1 MRGLLDDRAAP
12 IAASMTWQGTKTAG
26 LAAEGPEQR
35 EGWRDPSVLFRDG
48 KSRESSGRRKTREDR
63 HCEASGGAAGFRAS
77 RVLRGCEARPLMGR
91 PKAFDCAPQIRLAHA
106 RSPTTL
112 MSALA
117 HALKEKGSRER
128 RFAKARSG
136 AGWKPAKA
144 GVLPGK
150 LTEPVNTLY
159 ALEAEGQ
166 RGAKKK
172 VLRRFGAIK
181 PQIAL
186 RLQGGALLQE
196 SGE

>member
-1 MRGLLDDRAAP
+1 MARPECFVSRWKVQRKLWTPENTRGP
-12 IAASMTWQGTKTAG
+12 
-26 LAAEGPEQR
+26 P
-35 EGWRDPSVLFRDG
+35 
-48 KSRESSGRRKTREDR
+48 
-63 HCEASGGAAGFRAS
+63 
-77 RVLRGCEARPLMGR
+77 LRGQRRRSRFSGFTRPSRLRGAPLMGR

-112 MSALA
+112 TSALA
-117 HALKEKGSRER
+117 HALKEKGSREG

-150 LTEPVNTLY
+150 LTEPVNALY

-166 RGAKKK
+166 RGANKK

-186 RLQGGALLQE
+186 RLQGGALLQKP
-196 SGE
+196 GEGWAATAGA